1 MTKKLLQEYFELCP
15 DGNCALEVMTENEK
29 RKVVNEGA
37 IYLVG
42 VCQRAGVKNGNGR
55 IYKKDT
61 LRREVEAYQK
71 AIKERAPQSTTSVE
85 EVVPTIV
92 VTPEAEPDVETS
104 VTKVPEK
111 E

>member
-1 MTKKLLQEYFELCP
+1 MKIYTTILLTMFIGACT
-15 DGNCALEVMTENEK
+15 GNTSVVEK
-29 RKVVNEGA
+29 PAGA
-37 IYLVG
+37 QLDQKY
-42 VCQRAGVKNGNGR
+42 
-55 IYKKDT
+55 
-61 LRREVEAYQK
+61 EVEGQSGSSVGASPELEEKVQK